1 MRISDWSSDV
11 CSSDL
16 RFLTSKAPACN
27 HQLGAER
34 SRDKRG
40 APHAAAQHKGA
51 AARRALFF
59 RLPPVPPYDVIR
71 PDARSDRSLLS
82 REQSLCEI
90 VWQVRLNYLF
100 TWRRRS
106 AIRLRRYAGAGRRN
120 SRQGLA
126 TMALRAGSL
135 ADTYALDRKSTRLES
150 RPKC

>member
-1 MRISDWSSDV
+1 MRISDWSADV

-16 RFLTSKAPACN
+16 LTAFCHRGPAPPASRLGFALGGRFLTSKAPACN

-82 REQSLCEI
+82 QE
-90 VWQVRLNYLF
+90 
-100 TWRRRS
+100 
-106 AIRLRRYAGAGRRN
+106 
-120 SRQGLA
+120 
-126 TMALRAGSL
+126 
-135 ADTYALDRKSTRLES
+135 
-150 RPKC
+150 